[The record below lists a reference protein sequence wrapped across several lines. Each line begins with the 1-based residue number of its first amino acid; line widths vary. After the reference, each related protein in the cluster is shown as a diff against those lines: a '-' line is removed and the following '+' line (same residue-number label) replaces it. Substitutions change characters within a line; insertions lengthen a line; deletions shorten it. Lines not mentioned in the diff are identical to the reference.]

1 MWSNKS
7 RKRTCINN
15 EPLTLLPAARSLLL
29 QEDTLKEVLVLGGG
43 IAGIQAALDLAE
55 QGVRVHLVERAPSLG
70 GRMAQLDKTFPTN
83 DCSTCILS
91 PKMVDCARHPNIVL
105 HTCSELQ
112 AVAGEAGAFQ
122 VRVLQHPRYVDEER
136 CTGCGECALK
146 CPRKVP
152 DAFNLGLSQRR
163 AIYLYFP
170 QAVPLVMT
178 IDPAQCTYLLRGK
191 CGLCR
196 QVCPAGAIDFEQQD
210 RELTLEVGAIIVA
223 TGYDFYD
230 PTPLS
235 QYGYRRYPNVITA
248 LEFERLISASGPTG
262 GHLRRPSDGRPAR
275 RIGFVQC
282 TGSRHVRHN
291 RYCST
296 VCCVHSTKEA
306 VLAWEHD
313 PETRSY
319 IFYTDL
325 RGSGKGFREYMDRAA
340 REYQVTFVHGRVAQI
355 VEEDDHNPVIKYEE
369 AATSRPQRMTVDL
382 AVLATSL
389 VPARDAPRVAEILGI
404 ELDEF
409 GFVRVDPF
417 APTDTSRPGVLAC
430 GCCLGP
436 ADIPQSVAQA
446 SAAAARAAEWVLG

>member
-1 MWSNKS
+1 V
-7 RKRTCINN
+7 
-15 EPLTLLPAARSLLL
+15 
-29 QEDTLKEVLVLGGG
+29 KEVLVIGAG

-55 QGVRVHLVERAPSLG
+55 QGLRVHLVERLPSIG

-105 HTCSELQ
+105 HTYSE
-112 AVAGEAGAFQ
+112 VNSITGESGAFEVQ
-122 VRVLQHPRYVDEER
+122 VLKRARYVDAEL
-136 CTGCGECALK
+136 CTGCGDCALK
-146 CPRKVP
+146 CPRRVP
-152 DAFNLGLSQRR
+152 DEFNVGLSKRR

-170 QAVPLVMT
+170 QAVPMVMT
-178 IDPAQCTYLLRGK
+178 IDAQYCTYLTKGK
-191 CGLCR
+191 CGLCQ
-196 QVCPAGAIDFEQQD
+196 QVCQAGAIDFEQQD
-210 RELTLEVGAIIVA
+210 QGLVLEVGAIVLA

-230 PTPLS
+230 PSAIGPYHYHS
-235 QYGYRRYPNVITA
+235 FPNVISA
-248 LEFERLISASGPTG
+248 LEYERLISASGPTG
-262 GHLRRPSDGRPAR
+262 GDLRRPSDGQLAKTL
-275 RIGFVQC
+275 GFVQC

-313 PETRSY
+313 HDAQSY
-319 IFYTDL
+319 IYYTDL
-325 RGSGKGFREYMDRAA
+325 RGSGKGFREYMNRAETA
-340 REYQVTFVHGRVAQI
+340 YNVRFVHGRVAQI
-355 VEEDDHNPVIKYEE
+355 LEDENHNPIIKYED
-369 AATSRPQRMTVDL
+369 AATSRPQRMAVDL

-389 VPARDAPRVAEILGI
+389 VPRHDAPQLATVAGI

-409 GFVRVDPF
+409 GFVASPPF
-417 APTDTSRPGVLAC
+417 APADTSRPGIVAC

-446 SAAAARAAEWVLG
+446 SAAAARAAEIVLGPGQ

>member
-1 MWSNKS
+1 V
-7 RKRTCINN
+7 
-15 EPLTLLPAARSLLL
+15 
-29 QEDTLKEVLVLGGG
+29 KEVLVIGGG

-55 QGVRVHLVERAPSLG
+55 QGLRVHLVEREPSIG

-105 HTCSELQ
+105 HTYAEVQ
-112 AVAGEAGAFQ
+112 AVDGEAGAFR
-122 VRVLQHPRYVDEER
+122 VRVLKRARYVDEER

-152 DAFNLGLSQRR
+152 DGFNVGLSQRR
-163 AIYLYFP
+163 AIYLHFP
-170 QAVPLVMT
+170 QAVPMIMT
-178 IDPAQCTYLLRGK
+178 IDAEHCTYLTRGK
-191 CGLCR
+191 CGLC
-196 QVCPAGAIDFEQQD
+196 QKVCPAGAIDFEQQD
-210 RELTLEVGAIIVA
+210 RQIELEVGAVVVA

-230 PTPLS
+230 PRS
-235 QYGYRRYPNVITA
+235 VGQYHYEQFPNVITA
-248 LEFERLISASGPTG
+248 LEYERLISASGPTG
-262 GHLRRPSDGRPAR
+262 GHLRRPSDGQPAKTL
-275 RIGFVQC
+275 GFVQC

-313 PETRSY
+313 HQVQSY

-325 RGSGKGFREYMDRAA
+325 RGSGKGFREYMNRAQRDYA
-340 REYQVTFVHGRVAQI
+340 TTFVHGRVAEILQDKNLNPI
-355 VEEDDHNPVIKYEE
+355 VKYED
-369 AATSRPQRMTVDL
+369 AATSRPQRFTVDL

-389 VPARDAPRVAEILGI
+389 VPRHDAPRLAEILGI

-409 GFVRVDPF
+409 GFVSSDPF
-417 APTDTSRPGVLAC
+417 APAETSRPGIVAC

-446 SAAAARAAEWVLG
+446 SAAAARAAEMALA